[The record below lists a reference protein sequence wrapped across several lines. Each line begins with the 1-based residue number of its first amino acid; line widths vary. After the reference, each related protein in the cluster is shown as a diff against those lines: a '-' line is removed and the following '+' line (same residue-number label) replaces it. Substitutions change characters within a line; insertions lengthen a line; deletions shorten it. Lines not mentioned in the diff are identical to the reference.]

1 MHHVVLF
8 GPPGAGKG
16 TQGDRLAASLGI
28 VHIATGD
35 MLRKAVAEQTELGMK
50 AKACMDAGKFV
61 PDDVVIGMIEES
73 ITAPAAANGFLLDGF
88 PRNVAQAESLDAMLH
103 QHGLALDHVVFLD
116 ASEDLIVERLC
127 GRLLCRACGFGF
139 HRHYSPPREAGLC
152 DRCGGELYQRA
163 DDNKEVIVQRLHVYQ
178 EQTAPLLDYYS
189 HQAAY
194 RRVDADGGVDEVYDR
209 LVLAIQDSD

>member
-1 MHHVVLF
+1 
-8 GPPGAGKG
+8 
-16 TQGDRLAASLGI
+16 
-28 VHIATGD
+28 
-35 MLRKAVAEQTELGMK
+35 
-50 AKACMDAGKFV
+50 
-61 PDDVVIGMIEES
+61 
-73 ITAPAAANGFLLDGF
+73 
-88 PRNVAQAESLDAMLH
+88 
-103 QHGLALDHVVFLD
+103 
-116 ASEDLIVERLC
+116 
-127 GRLLCRACGFGF
+127 LLCRACGFGF

>member
-1 MHHVVLF
+1 MHIVLF

-16 TQGDRLAASLGI
+16 TQGDRLAEAFGI
-28 VHIATGD
+28 IHIAMGD
-35 MLRKAVAEQTELGMK
+35 LLRKAVTDQTSLGLK
-50 AKACMDAGKFV
+50 AKASMDAGKFV

-103 QHGLALDHVVFLD
+103 QHGLDLDHVVFLD